1 MQTFEE
7 KMIDLSYEF
16 VNVPKWFKA
25 IPEHLKTQEMCK
37 RAIKVDP
44 YSLGYV
50 RDCFKIQDM
59 CNKAVPKR
67 PNILEYVPDHLKT
80 QEMCIKVIKV
90 DPWQLYDVPDC
101 FNTQEICDTAV
112 RINTADFFYSCP
124 F

>member
-1 MQTFEE
+1 MITFEE
-7 KMIDLSYEF
+7 KMIHLSYQF
-16 VNVPKWFKA
+16 VNVPEWFKA

-44 YSLGYV
+44 YFLGYV

-80 QEMCIKVIKV
+80 QEMCIK
-90 DPWQLYDVPDC
+90 
-101 FNTQEICDTAV
+101 
-112 RINTADFFYSCP
+112 
-124 F
+124 